1 VNDARVNYAQIL
13 LGEAREELGRADGKV
28 SVLFGTVSVAASVV
42 VGAIV
47 AGHWSPGHLGVWAR
61 VSWWLGV
68 ALAGSGIVVLASAL
82 APRVRHHAEDPA
94 LLRYFGHAAKFGSP
108 QLLLDA
114 IAKVADQQTAR
125 TGDQLWV
132 ISRLVVIK
140 YRRIRIALVALAV
153 AGFLMIV
160 AASVP

>member
-1 VNDARVNYAQIL
+1 MHRYSSARPGRSWAGLMARYPSSSGRLAWPRASSSARSSPVTGVPGIL
-13 LGEAREELGRADGKV
+13 VFGLGCPGGSASPSRA
-28 SVLFGTVSVAASVV
+28 
-42 VGAIV
+42 
-47 AGHWSPGHLGVWAR
+47 PG
-61 VSWWLGV
+61 S
-68 ALAGSGIVVLASAL
+68 SSASAL